1 MGEVHERERAVQ
13 ASKGTCFAHGIRRG
27 RMYTSD
33 VRAARPRDGLWRL
46 RTREHTRSHPVS
58 AQVFVA
64 AYGDYVTRKA
74 AEIWAESGLA
84 ETARGRALTKG

>member
-1 MGEVHERERAVQ
+1 MTGEQTNVFVHDTSAER
-13 ASKGTCFAHGIRRG
+13 
-27 RMYTSD
+27 MNTSD
-33 VRAARPRDGLWRL
+33 VRAARPRGGFWRL

-64 AYGDYVTRKA
+64 VYGDYVTRKA

-84 ETARGRALTKG
+84 ETARGRTLTKG